1 MFDIGFAELVV
12 IFVVALVVFGPER
25 LPKMVRTVG
34 YWTGRAKATVSQL
47 KQELEREA
55 HNMEIMERY
64 KEEMEK
70 MGIEQNVS
78 QTPLPPKDTT
88 VEPSQD
94 HESTS

>member
-88 VEPSQD
+88 VESSQD